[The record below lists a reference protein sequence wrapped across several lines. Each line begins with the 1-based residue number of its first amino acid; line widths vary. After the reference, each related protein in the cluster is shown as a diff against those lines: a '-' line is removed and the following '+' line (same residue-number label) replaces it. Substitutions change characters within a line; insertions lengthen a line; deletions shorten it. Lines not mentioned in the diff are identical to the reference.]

1 MSDKAKDKSA
11 AVVTVFRADEM
22 TSKGR
27 KQVAAWLRQQASML
41 EKEGKNYA
49 KRFTGR
55 YLYAA

>member
-1 MSDKAKDKSA
+1 MKGKEKSA

-22 TSKGR
+22 TPRGR
-27 KQVAAWLRQQASML
+27 RQIAAWMRRQASML

-55 YLYAA
+55 YLYT

>member
-1 MSDKAKDKSA
+1 MNKPKDKSA

-22 TSKGR
+22 TSRGR